1 MKEKRVRYQLFL
13 PEELSHRFE
22 ALAAKPG
29 ASKSAILTDALTAWL
44 NRQAASELENR
55 FSQRLD
61 RMSMALGRIE
71 RDGHVL
77 LESLALFVRYE
88 LMVQAPLPDADEAAR
103 AVGLTFAQTLRLV
116 VLPQAFR
123 AVLQPVASALIAM
136 IKNSAIAVGVGVTEM
151 GFMMKKLNN
160 DYPASIYEI
169 FVFFALAYMFLVAIV
184 AVTTAVFERKVRVA

>member
-1 MKEKRVRYQLFL
+1 MKQKRVRYQLFL
-13 PEELSHRFE
+13 PEELSHRLE

-29 ASKSAILTDALTAWL
+29 ASKSSILTDALTAWL

-88 LMVQAPLPDADEAAR
+88 LMVQAPLAEADEAAR
-103 AVGLTFAQTLRLV
+103 AVGRDRFN
-116 VLPQAFR
+116 AF
-123 AVLQPVASALIAM
+123 VAR
-136 IKNSAIAVGVGVTEM
+136 VGE
-151 GFMMKKLNN
+151 
-160 DYPASIYEI
+160 
-169 FVFFALAYMFLVAIV
+169 ALASGQRTLGSSKADGG
-184 AVTTAVFERKVRVA
+184 AR